1 MPKNPYVHAALASLY
16 IIAIVLA
23 INFGTHYAPPKDNL
37 FMPMA
42 MLSLFVLSASVM
54 GYLFVFEP
62 AQLYLNG
69 KKKEAISFFVKTVG
83 TFAVFT
89 ALIAVAS
96 FIAA

>member
-1 MPKNPYVHAALASLY
+1 MPKNPYVHAVLASLY

-37 FMPMA
+37 LMPMA

-62 AQLYLNG
+62 AQMYLNG
-69 KKKEAISFFVKTVG
+69 KKKEGISFFVKTVS
-83 TFAVFT
+83 TFAVIT
-89 ALIAVAS
+89 AVIAGAS
-96 FIAA
+96 FIVA